1 MFERCTEALAHMR
14 SALAILDKA
23 DAPPHVGQAHLDLAI
38 VRLQEFIDAQ
48 PIGGPLGSERCGP
61 PGQLDR

>member
-48 PIGGPLGSERCGP
+48 PLAALLGANGAGL
-61 PGQLDR
+61 PGS